1 MTDQD
6 HPDIEALLTASK
18 ELLLEAM
25 HDKTLPLTVRVE
37 VAIQLINRWPDR
49 HHYAPQPT
57 VVIHIEGLGPNV
69 PEVTVHQPDL
79 LKVQLH

>member
-6 HPDIEALLTASK
+6 HPDVEALLTASK

-25 HDKTLPLTVRVE
+25 HDKTLPLSVRVE

-57 VVIHIEGLGPNV
+57 VIIRIEGLGPNV
-69 PEVTVHQPDL
+69 PELIVPQPQVPQVH
-79 LKVQLH
+79 

>member
-6 HPDIEALLTASK
+6 HPDVEALLTASK

-25 HDKTLPLTVRVE
+25 HDKTLPLSVRVE

-49 HHYAPQPT
+49 HHYVPAQPT
-57 VVIHIEGLGPNV
+57 VIIHIEGLGPNV
-69 PEVTVHQPDL
+69 PEVTVQPQ
-79 LKVQLH
+79 VQVH